1 MRLATIRDGSRD
13 GALVVVRADGTRFAP
28 APATFPNLQA
38 ALDRWAEAQPALAEL
53 AARLDRGQL
62 PGTAVEAG
70 TPWGPPLPRAYEWL
84 DGSAFLHHVRLAR
97 RSRGAEIPPEL
108 ETDPLMYQGGSGVL
122 LGPTDPLPF
131 GDPAL
136 GLDFEAEVAVIL
148 GDVPRGIDA
157 ATAASH
163 IRLVCLLNDV
173 TLRNLVP
180 RELAKGFGFVQSKP
194 ATAFAPFAVTPDQL
208 GSAFRDGRLW
218 LRVRS
223 SLNGQ
228 VIGDC
233 DAGEMHFSFGQ
244 LIAHVAR
251 TRALTAG
258 TILGSGTVS
267 NEDATRGVSC
277 LVERRMRETLESG
290 TPRTDYLKP
299 GDTIRIEV
307 LDGAASVFGVI
318 EQTVV
323 QTVVS
328 ESEGPGAR

>member
-13 GALVVVRADGTRFAP
+13 GALVLVRADGTRFTDAP
-28 APATFPNLQA
+28 SGFPTLQA
-38 ALDRWAEAQPALAEL
+38 TLDRWSEAQPALAAL
-53 AARLDRGQL
+53 AGRLDRGEL
-62 PGTAVEAG
+62 PGTPIDAA
-70 TPWGPPLPRAYEWL
+70 TRFGPPLPRAYEWL

-97 RSRGAEIPPEL
+97 RARGADIPPEL
-108 ETDPLMYQGGSGVL
+108 ESDPLMYQGGSGVL
-122 LGPTDPLPF
+122 LGPGDPLPF
-131 GDPAL
+131 VDPAL
-136 GLDFEAEVAVIL
+136 GLDFEAEIAVIL
-148 GDVPRGIDA
+148 GDVPRGVDA
-157 ATAASH
+157 ARAADH

-194 ATAFAPFAVTPDQL
+194 ATAFAPFAVTPDGL
-208 GSAFRDGRLW
+208 GPAFRDGRLW

-223 SLNGQ
+223 GLNGQ

-233 DAGEMHFSFGQ
+233 DAGQMHFSFGQ

-267 NEDATRGVSC
+267 NEDEARGVSC

-290 TPRTDYLKP
+290 AARTDYLKP

-307 LDGAASVFGVI
+307 LDGAGASVFGAI
-318 EQTVV
+318 EQTVAA
-323 QTVVS
+323 
-328 ESEGPGAR
+328 EEPAR

>member
-13 GALVVVRADGTRFAP
+13 GALVLVRADGARFAP
-28 APATFPNLQA
+28 APTGFPTLQA
-38 ALDRWAEAQPALAEL
+38 ALDRWNDAQPVLAEQ
-53 AARLDRGQL
+53 AARLDRGEL
-62 PGTAVEAG
+62 TG
-70 TPWGPPLPRAYEWL
+70 TPIDGSTRWGPPLPRAYEWL

-97 RSRGAEIPPEL
+97 RARGAEIPPEL

-131 GDPAL
+131 ADPAL
-136 GLDFEAEVAVIL
+136 GLDFEAEIAVIL
-148 GDVPRGIDA
+148 GDVPRGADA
-157 ATAASH
+157 AAASAQ

-208 GSAFRDGRLW
+208 PTFREGRLW

-233 DAGEMHFSFGQ
+233 DAGVMHFSFGQ

-267 NEDATRGVSC
+267 NEDPARGVSC

-290 TPRTDYLKP
+290 TARTDYLKP

-307 LDGAASVFGVI
+307 LDGAGANVFGVI

-323 QTVVS
+323 A
-328 ESEGPGAR
+328 ESTDARVGT

>member
-13 GALVVVRADGTRFAP
+13 GALVLVRADGARCLP
-28 APATFPNLQA
+28 APPSFPTLQA
-38 ALDRWAEAQPALAEL
+38 ALDRWTEAQPMLVAL
-53 AARLDRGQL
+53 AARLDRGDL
-62 PGTAVEAG
+62 PGTPVDASIQ
-70 TPWGPPLPRAYEWL
+70 WGPPLPRAYEWL

-131 GDPAL
+131 ADPAL
-136 GLDFEAEVAVIL
+136 GLDFEAEIAVVL
-148 GDVPRGIDA
+148 GDVPRGVDA
-157 ATAASH
+157 VAANEQ

-208 GSAFRDGRLW
+208 GPAFREGRLW

-233 DAGEMHFSFGQ
+233 DAGVMHFSFGQ

-267 NEDATRGVSC
+267 NEDPTRGVSC

-290 TPRTDYLKP
+290 TARTDYLKP

-307 LDGAASVFGVI
+307 LDGAGASVFGVI
-318 EQTVV
+318 EQTV
-323 QTVVS
+323 S
-328 ESEGPGAR
+328 AP

>member
-13 GALVVVRADGTRFAP
+13 GALVLVRADGTRCVAAP
-28 APATFPNLQA
+28 ARLPTLQA
-38 ALDRWAEAQPALAEL
+38 ALDRWSDAQPLLAEL
-53 AARLDRGQL
+53 ATRLDHGDL
-62 PGTAVEAG
+62 PGTPVDAS

-131 GDPAL
+131 ADPAL
-136 GLDFEAEVAVIL
+136 GLDFEAEIAVIL
-148 GDVPRGIDA
+148 GDVPRGVDA
-157 ATAASH
+157 AAANEQ

-208 GSAFRDGRLW
+208 GPAFRDGRLW
-218 LRVRS
+218 LNVRS
-223 SLNGQ
+223 KLNGQ
-228 VIGDC
+228 VIGNC
-233 DAGEMHFSFGQ
+233 DAGVMHFSFGQ

-267 NEDATRGVSC
+267 NEDSTRGVSC

-290 TPRTDYLKP
+290 TARTDYLKP

-307 LDGAASVFGVI
+307 LDGAGASVFGAI
-318 EQTVV
+318 DQS
-323 QTVVS
+323 VS
-328 ESEGPGAR
+328 AR